1 MNYFESMQLTKTNI
15 MICTKLFSI
24 NKLKLKNIILYTM
37 VQTYIMSGMKSD
49 FTTKYSPPISL
60 DESKQ
65 YEAAL
70 LSIDLFNSIPNIT
83 NLNNVLKYS
92 KDRGVTWV
100 NIELDTGSYEL
111 SAISNEIQ
119 RLMVI
124 NGDYDPNADSPYY
137 IAITANLS
145 ELKSIVHISNDLYKI
160 DFNVPNS
167 ISSVLG
173 FTNETI
179 GRGYNESPNIVNIIR
194 VNSILVN
201 LDIISGSYVNGS
213 ASPTIYS
220 FYPYVSPGYKIVERP
235 SLSLVFY
242 PVSKKEINSMRVW
255 LTDQNN
261 GSIDLRGE

>member
-1 MNYFESMQLTKTNI
+1 
-15 MICTKLFSI
+15 
-24 NKLKLKNIILYTM
+24 M
-37 VQTYIMSGMKSD
+37 VQTYIMSGLKSD

-83 NLNNVLKYS
+83 NLNNVLRYS
-92 KDRGVTWV
+92 KDDGNSWV

-119 RLMVI
+119 RLMAN
-124 NGDYDPNADSPYY
+124 NGDYDQNADNPYF
-137 IAITANLS
+137 ITITANLS
-145 ELKSIVHISNDLYKI
+145 ELKSIVHISNE
-160 DFNVPNS
+160 NS
-167 ISSVLG
+167 IGSVLG
-173 FTNETI
+173 FTNEII
-179 GRGYNESPNIVNIIR
+179 GKGYNESPNIVNIIQ

-220 FYPYVSPGYKIVERP
+220 FYPNVSPGYKIVERP
-235 SLSLVFY
+235 SPSLVFY
-242 PVSKKEINSMRVW
+242 PVSRNEFNSMRVW

-261 GSIDLRGE
+261 DSIDLRGEQITVRICIEEVKNVKRDIVRAIKTLKQDEVL

>member
-1 MNYFESMQLTKTNI
+1 
-15 MICTKLFSI
+15 
-24 NKLKLKNIILYTM
+24 M

-83 NLNNVLKYS
+83 NLNNVLRYS
-92 KDRGVTWV
+92 KDDGNSWV

-119 RLMVI
+119 RLMAN
-124 NGDYDPNADSPYY
+124 NGDYDQNADNPY
-137 IAITANLS
+137 IITITANLS
-145 ELKSIVHISNDLYKI
+145 ELKKSIVHISNENYKI
-160 DFNVPNS
+160 DFSVPNS
-167 ISSVLG
+167 IGSVLG
-173 FTNETI
+173 FTNEII
-179 GRGYNESPNIVNIIR
+179 GEGYNESPNIVNIIQ

-201 LDIISGSYVNGS
+201 LDIISGSYVNCS

-220 FYPYVSPGYKIVERP
+220 FYLNVSPGYKIVERP
-235 SLSLVFY
+235 SPSLVFY
-242 PVSKKEINSMRVW
+242 PVSRNEINSMRVW

-261 GSIDLRGE
+261 DSIDSRGEQITVKICKREEKNVKRDIVWAIKTLKQDEVL